1 VENMAIPTK
10 VEPSNP
16 KLYVTGAI
24 STFVYACTGTAE
36 YVLDVPVAHEVI
48 GIFANFASPTNVD
61 ASNWIAVN
69 NSAKTVT
76 VYTTTSIETAAFG
89 LNAMVVAKKAG
100 GVA

>member
-1 VENMAIPTK
+1 MSTTV
-10 VEPSNP
+10 VPSNP

-24 STFVYACTGTAE
+24 STFVYVCTGTSE
-36 YVLDVPVAHEVI
+36 YVLDVPIAHEVI
-48 GIFANFASPTNVD
+48 GIFANFAAPTNVD
-61 ASNWIAVN
+61 VNNWIAVS

-76 VYTTTSIETAAFG
+76 VYTATSSETAAFT